1 MLRGSFIYFKR
12 QEPAKEK
19 QKKQTNTK
27 KQDFGNISVILI
39 AVLNKKSFVVVH
51 LSLRFFY
58 VLIVIHNFGKCFAS
72 IFFSFRGICYPGYQR
87 VFSRAAKPRELFAR
101 VTIKTWQK
109 PETALGKSL
118 APRVVICQNDARM
131 KCLKMV

>member
-12 QEPAKEK
+12 QELAKEK

-58 VLIVIHNFGKCFAS
+58 VLIVIHNFGKCVPEGF
-72 IFFSFRGICYPGYQR
+72 
-87 VFSRAAKPRELFAR
+87 LAR
-101 VTIKTWQK
+101 VTIKT
-109 PETALGKSL
+109 
-118 APRVVICQNDARM
+118 
-131 KCLKMV
+131 

>member
-1 MLRGSFIYFKR
+1 MPRGSFIYFKR

-27 KQDFGNISVILI
+27 KQDFGNISVIVI

-87 VFSRAAKPRELFAR
+87 VFSRAAKLRELFAR

-118 APRVVICQNDARM
+118 APRVGICQNDARM